1 MSSTAPPSPEQ
12 FPPLRSAPE
21 LAAHQAR
28 LRACLEQTNQ
38 AMLSLSVNLFTAKD
52 WAETRFM
59 IRQLEAEIEL
69 LSWVLGLRLTT
80 WLDDVE

>member
-1 MSSTAPPSPEQ
+1 MPSTAPPSPEQ
-12 FPPLRSAPE
+12 FPTLRNAAE

-38 AMLSLSVNLFTAKD
+38 ALLSLSVNLFTAKD

-59 IRQLEAEIEL
+59 VRQLEAEIDL